1 MPLTQALYVLR
12 TTGKIISG
20 TAAAYGLLI
29 PLWISRWFGRIVVQ
43 GELPSKKQ
51 IKETGVLLMA
61 NHPSLIE
68 TIVLPAL
75 LSPWRWSV
83 QDTQLPYSVADSQL
97 FGRHSE
103 WLYKHFRCV
112 SVSRDELT
120 STKMNRQAARTCI
133 RILAKQGLLISY
145 PEGGRTCKGD
155 AWEHSEHGSVRTC
168 NPAIVK
174 IAQRTNAQI
183 IPVWISHG
191 DCTQPESLLRGYYKL
206 FFHQKMI
213 VTFGSPVTFP
223 TSPVTSQEVANVLL
237 HTATPGKT

>member
-1 MPLTQALYVLR
+1 MILTRVLCAIR
-12 TTGKIISG
+12 QTGKVLIG
-20 TAAAYGLLI
+20 TTAAYGLLI
-29 PLWISRWFGRIVVQ
+29 PIWISRWCGRITVQ
-43 GELPSKKQ
+43 GEPPSKKTLQ
-51 IKETGVLLMA
+51 ETGVLLIS
-61 NHPSLIE
+61 NHPSLVE

-83 QDTQLPYSVADSQL
+83 KDSKLPYSIADSQL

-112 SVSRDELT
+112 SVYRNEQSC
-120 STKMNRQAARTCI
+120 TKKNRQAARSCI
-133 RILAKQGLLISY
+133 RILADRGLLIAY

-155 AWEHSEHGSVRTC
+155 AWEQSAHGIVRTC

-174 IAQRTNAQI
+174 IAKYTNAQI

-191 DCTQPESLLRGYYKL
+191 DCAQPESLLKGYYKL
-206 FFHQKMI
+206 FFQQKMT

-223 TSPVTSQEVANVLL
+223 ANTVTNQEVAKVLL
-237 HTATPGKT
+237 RAAALAKT